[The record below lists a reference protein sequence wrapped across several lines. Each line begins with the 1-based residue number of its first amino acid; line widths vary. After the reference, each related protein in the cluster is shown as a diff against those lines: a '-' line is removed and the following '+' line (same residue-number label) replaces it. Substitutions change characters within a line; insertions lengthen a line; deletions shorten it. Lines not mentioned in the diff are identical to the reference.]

1 MKGELK
7 ELRELIGEFKSA
19 NELREH
25 VGSLD
30 VKKNAIKKQIR
41 GYQRIV
47 ADFKSAA
54 DLGNHVENLRKLV
67 GDFKNANEIQAHTKV
82 LDDQVVG
89 KKKLLAAYSD
99 AIEDAR
105 TAQEIKAK
113 SVYYTNLV
121 AQLEEDLEELTEA
134 KQLQEFAFYR
144 PRFDFEKSAEYRQ
157 RLDENRAKQKDLLKS
172 ESATHCEIEWEVSG
186 SRAKGRQMEKQ
197 KIKLMLRA
205 FNGECDAAI
214 AKATYRNVESLG
226 KRIERAFNAINKSS
240 SVDKIQILQPY
251 LDLKLDEL
259 HLAYEWEVK
268 KQEEKEEQ
276 ARIREQ
282 MREEKKIAEEVEKA
296 KKAAEKEEREK
307 QKELSR
313 NEDALAQA
321 KAELEIARKKLEA
334 EGNQLKGVASE
345 LEARAIRLQT
355 EHDALVASVKEATER
370 KAKAIARA
378 QLTRSGH
385 VYVLSN
391 IGSFGEDCF
400 KIGLSRRLEPLERVK
415 ELGSASVP
423 FPFDVH
429 AMIYSEDAPSL
440 ETKLHRHFTDR
451 KVNRV
456 NSRKEFFHVELQEI
470 MDAVGE
476 YHGTVTFVAVS
487 YTHLTLPTKA

>member
-1 MKGELK
+1 MLTGVLATLCTVFVLTSVAAAIAWKKAHSQLGECKAELGTCSTELDRYSQISNIDAYKQESELATVEAKRTYEKHVAATESLRSQEQYLKGELK

-186 SRAKGRQMEKQ
+186 
-197 KIKLMLRA
+197 
-205 FNGECDAAI
+205 
-214 AKATYRNVESLG
+214 
-226 KRIERAFNAINKSS
+226 NA
-240 SVDKIQILQPY
+240 P
-251 LDLKLDEL
+251 
-259 HLAYEWEVK
+259 
-268 KQEEKEEQ
+268 
-276 ARIREQ
+276 
-282 MREEKKIAEEVEKA
+282 
-296 KKAAEKEEREK
+296 
-307 QKELSR
+307 
-313 NEDALAQA
+313 
-321 KAELEIARKKLEA
+321 
-334 EGNQLKGVASE
+334 
-345 LEARAIRLQT
+345 RLI
-355 EHDALVASVKEATER
+355 V
-370 KAKAIARA
+370 
-378 QLTRSGH
+378 G
-385 VYVLSN
+385 
-391 IGSFGEDCF
+391 C
-400 KIGLSRRLEPLERVK
+400 
-415 ELGSASVP
+415 
-423 FPFDVH
+423 
-429 AMIYSEDAPSL
+429 PS
-440 ETKLHRHFTDR
+440 
-451 KVNRV
+451 
-456 NSRKEFFHVELQEI
+456 
-470 MDAVGE
+470 
-476 YHGTVTFVAVS
+476 
-487 YTHLTLPTKA
+487 